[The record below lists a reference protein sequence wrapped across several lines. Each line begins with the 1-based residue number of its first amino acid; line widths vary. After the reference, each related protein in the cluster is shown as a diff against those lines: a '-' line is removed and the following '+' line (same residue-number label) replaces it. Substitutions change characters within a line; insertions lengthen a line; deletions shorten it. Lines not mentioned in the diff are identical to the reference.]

1 MAAASWSLRSSSIGE
16 TRRPP
21 RSASGAVEVSDHE
34 ARLPHRVCAG
44 SCRSILSLNP
54 HRRTPRCRCRYITF
68 AARSAMSEDK
78 ELQKI
83 QDQMMNAKRRRDAN
97 GETDMQNALR
107 CLVSDIMKRACG

>member
-1 MAAASWSLRSSSIGE
+1 
-16 TRRPP
+16 
-21 RSASGAVEVSDHE
+21 
-34 ARLPHRVCAG
+34 
-44 SCRSILSLNP
+44 
-54 HRRTPRCRCRYITF
+54 
-68 AARSAMSEDK
+68 MSEDK